1 MNNLK
6 ASFKSWRR
14 SVTLGGS
21 LLTILTWVIVVIVVF
36 PILFMVLTAL
46 KTETDAAAFPPKIFA
61 PVTFE
66 NFESVFNRGFAPF
79 LINSVIASVG
89 STILVMA
96 LAIPA
101 AYALTI
107 RPILRWRDAL
117 FFLISTRFMPFAA
130 VVIPLYLLLS
140 TLDILDNVSVLMIL
154 YIGMNLPIAVWMMR
168 SFLEEVPMEILEA
181 ARLDGANVRKE
192 IIRVVM
198 PIVAPG
204 TAAAALIVFIFAW
217 NEYFLAFNLTA
228 NTARTLPPFLG
239 GFVDARGQF
248 LATLSAAATLSITP
262 VVIAGWLAQKRL
274 VRGLSM
280 GALK

>member
-1 MNNLK
+1 MNKLK
-6 ASFKSWRR
+6 NSFKAWRR

-21 LLTILTWVIVVIVVF
+21 LLTILTWVIVVVVVF
-36 PILFMVLTAL
+36 PILFMVLTAF
-46 KTETDAAAFPPKIFA
+46 KTETDAAAFPPKIIA

-66 NFESVFNRGFAPF
+66 NFEKVFDRGFGLF
-79 LINSVIASVG
+79 LINSIIASVG

-117 FFLISTRFMPFAA
+117 FFLVSTRFMPFAA

-140 TLDILDNVSVLMIL
+140 TLGILDNVGVLMIL

-168 SFLEEVPMEILEA
+168 SFLEEVPREILEA
-181 ARLDGANVRKE
+181 AQLDGANVRKE
-192 IIRVVM
+192 IMRVVM

-228 NTARTLPPFLG
+228 NSARTLPPFLG

-262 VVIAGWLAQKRL
+262 VVIAGWVAQKRL

>member
-1 MNNLK
+1 MNKLK

-36 PILFMVLTAL
+36 PILFMVLTAF

-66 NFESVFNRGFAPF
+66 NFESVFDRGFAPF
-79 LINSVIASVG
+79 LINSIIVSVG

-140 TLDILDNVSVLMIL
+140 TLSILDNVGVLMIL

-168 SFLEEVPMEILEA
+168 SFLEEVPVEILEA

>member
-1 MNNLK
+1 MNKLK
-6 ASFKSWRR
+6 ESLKSWRR

-36 PILFMVLTAL
+36 PILFMVLTAF

-66 NFESVFNRGFAPF
+66 NFESVFDRGFGPF
-79 LINSVIASVG
+79 LINSIIASVG

-140 TLDILDNVSVLMIL
+140 TLDILDNVGVLMIL

>member
-1 MNNLK
+1 MNKLK
-6 ASFKSWRR
+6 ESFKSWRR

-36 PILFMVLTAL
+36 PILFMVLTAF

-79 LINSVIASVG
+79 LINSIIASVG

-140 TLDILDNVSVLMIL
+140 TLDILDNVGVLMIL